1 MVVERKI
8 RSTDQP
14 GCYVPVP
21 DPQEGPGAV
30 VWLVQ
35 LLGGRTGFAQPKIR
49 STQKSIWINLFAQL
63 NPGPE
68 GIITQT
74 CSLRQPNVKP
84 AQMEL
89 EALLAS
95 AATSFPCS
103 TSTAKATSASSSS
116 SSLLMFFRWHF
127 CRGVSG
133 RLLCCGLG
141 WKIPSVMRVDV
152 PAVERVFHSMTKILN
167 YFIRSTQR
175 HPIII

>member
-1 MVVERKI
+1 MPWGTPYPTV
-8 RSTDQP
+8 
-14 GCYVPVP
+14 
-21 DPQEGPGAV
+21 
-30 VWLVQ
+30 
-35 LLGGRTGFAQPKIR
+35 LGGGTGFANPKIR

-63 NPGPE
+63 NPSPA

-103 TSTAKATSASSSS
+103 TSTAKAAAINSEPALEKAF
-116 SSLLMFFRWHF
+116 LLVFFRWHF

-152 PAVERVFHSMTKILN
+152 PAVERVFHSMAKILN